1 MYICSKRDCVIN
13 NVGLVQSEQHS
24 HHIQL
29 NLFSPWYSCKH
40 FSSVGKQH
48 SLTYSLTHSLTHSWE
63 RIVIAYYSH
72 WCHPIRTKWSGC
84 VSKEV
89 NMWNLNHRWRT
100 QEDGRIPYIIIL
112 PNELKYWLIWNI
124 SAVTFHQLSKWWLQ
138 FGH

>member
-1 MYICSKRDCVIN
+1 VYICAKRDCVIN
-13 NVGLVQSEQHS
+13 NVGLVQSGQHS

-48 SLTYSLTHSLTHSWE
+48 SLTHSLTHSLM
-63 RIVIAYYSH
+63 
-72 WCHPIRTKWSGC
+72 RTNSNCLLQPLMSSNQNKWSGC